1 MTLPHYTFSFTAGSA
16 LINETRTVTDEYL
29 RCGDWTETEKNLL
42 NSNALQK
49 PKQST
54 TKRLINEI
62 RIRLQ
67 SLTDAQLR
75 LLAYGTGSDA
85 KAMIWLAIAKR
96 YAYISDFASEVLLPK
111 YASMDFILTEGDY
124 LRFFNAKYATHP
136 EMLKLSD
143 ASKGKIRGV
152 LLLMLRQLGL
162 LEADKSGRIIRPYL
176 SHEAEQLVLADN
188 PAHLTRFFYDES
200 EIKKI
205 QNHE

>member
-67 SLTDAQLR
+67 SLTD
-75 LLAYGTGSDA
+75 
-85 KAMIWLAIAKR
+85 
-96 YAYISDFASEVLLPK
+96 
-111 YASMDFILTEGDY
+111 
-124 LRFFNAKYATHP
+124 
-136 EMLKLSD
+136 
-143 ASKGKIRGV
+143 
-152 LLLMLRQLGL
+152 
-162 LEADKSGRIIRPYL
+162 
-176 SHEAEQLVLADN
+176 
-188 PAHLTRFFYDES
+188 
-200 EIKKI
+200 
-205 QNHE
+205 